1 MRVLSQVK
9 IAIRTNYSNPPTHGA
24 LLVETVLAD
33 PELRQQWV
41 DELGGMRDRIKEMR
55 GALVAGLE
63 AAGVSGMDFILEQVG
78 MFSYSGLSREQMVRL
93 REEYGVYGTDTGRI
107 CVAALNPGNIEYV
120 ASSIAAVLKG

>member
-1 MRVLSQVK
+1 
-9 IAIRTNYSNPPTHGA
+9 
-24 LLVETVLAD
+24 
-33 PELRQQWV
+33 
-41 DELGGMRDRIKEMR
+41 MRDRIKEMR

-107 CVAALNPGNIEYV
+107 CVAALNPGNIGYV